1 LVFIFLE
8 QTKTSTLKTVNIY
21 FVFFSGFAD
30 FFKCMKNKQKEI
42 AEREIAK
49 EKKTYLG

>member
-8 QTKTSTLKTVNIY
+8 QTKTSTLKIVNIY
-21 FVFFSGFAD
+21 FLFFF